1 MKLWVLC
8 LLLLILAGSVPG
20 SEGGKQMNFLNLMP
34 VPEKVILQEGMYR
47 VTDQFTVGIDIDSA
61 KDTGRINRAL
71 QRMMNRLAGRT
82 SLFLVSPEPVVD
94 KPGQALSMH
103 VSYKR
108 TGELRVNEDESY
120 TLDITS
126 NGIQLNANTDI
137 GILRG
142 IETLL
147 QLLNADKQ
155 GYYFPGVSITD
166 SPRFTWR
173 GMLIDPC
180 RHFLPVEVIKR
191 NLDGMAAVKMN
202 VLHLH
207 ITEDQGFR
215 IECKTFPKLHL
226 MGSDGMY
233 YTHEQIKEIIA
244 YAADRGIRVM
254 PEFDIPGHST
264 AWLVGYPE
272 LASAPGPY
280 SIERGYGVKD
290 PTFDPTNKATYKFF
304 DKFFKEMSA
313 LFPDEYIHIGGDENS
328 GNQWNGNAKIQEFK
342 TKHKIKS
349 NDELQAYFNN
359 KILGILTKY
368 KKKMM
373 GWDEIYQ
380 PGIPQTVVIHSW
392 RGKDAMRD
400 SAKKGYNT
408 LLSNGYYIDLC
419 QPAEY
424 HYLNDPIPADSDLTT
439 EERSRIFGGEAT
451 MWAELVSF
459 ETVDSRIWPR
469 TAAIAERLWSPA
481 SITDVRD
488 MYRRMAII
496 GVQLEEHGLLHLKNR
511 DMFLRRLTKGGN
523 ITALN
528 VLVDVIEPLKG
539 YNRHSQAVY
548 TFYSPLT
555 RIVDA
560 AAPESLIARDF
571 RFMVSDFLSTLKNS
585 NVTAMAENLKQQL
598 ITWKEN
604 HAKLLPVIDENPA
617 LKEIETLSEDLSKLS
632 VIGLEA
638 LDNLLS
644 GKKGDAS
651 WLEQSRKTLEE
662 AKKPRGHGELVIITG
677 IEQLVKG
684 CEEI

>member
-20 SEGGKQMNFLNLMP
+20 SEGGKQMNSLNLMP
-34 VPEKVILQEGMYR
+34 VPEKVIIQEGMYR
-47 VTDQFTVGIDIDSA
+47 VTDQFTVGLDTGSA

-71 QRMMNRLAGRT
+71 QRMLNRLAGRT
-82 SLFLVSPEPVVD
+82 GLFLVSPEPVVD
-94 KPGQALSMH
+94 KPGQTLSMR
-103 VSYKR
+103 VSFKR
-108 TGELRVNEDESY
+108 IGALRVNEDESY
-120 TLDITS
+120 TLDITP
-126 NGIQLNANTDI
+126 NGIRLNGNTDF

-147 QLLNADKQ
+147 QLLKADKE
-155 GYYFPGVSITD
+155 GYYFPAVSIMD

-215 IECKTFPKLHL
+215 IECKTFPKLHQ

-233 YTHEQIKEIIA
+233 YTHEQIKDIIA

-272 LASAPGPY
+272 LSSAPGPY

-304 DKFFKEMSA
+304 DKFFKEMSV

-328 GNQWNGNAKIQEFK
+328 GNQWNGNEKIQEFK

-392 RGKDAMRD
+392 RGKEAMRD

-408 LLSNGYYIDLC
+408 ILSNGYYIDLC

-424 HYLNDPIPADSDLTT
+424 HYLNDPIPVDSDLTP
-439 EERSRIFGGEAT
+439 EERSRILGGEAT

-469 TAAIAERLWSPA
+469 TVAIAERLWSPA

-488 MYRRMAII
+488 MYRRMDII

-511 DMFLRRLTKGGN
+511 DMFLRRLTKGGD
-523 ITALN
+523 ILALN

-555 RIVDA
+555 RLVDA
-560 AAPESLIARDF
+560 ASPESATARDF
-571 RFMVSDFLSTLKNS
+571 RYLVSDFLSTLKDGNR
-585 NVTAMAENLKQQL
+585 AELAETLKQKL
-598 ITWKEN
+598 FTWKEN
-604 HAKLLPVIDENPA
+604 HAKLLPVINENPV
-617 LKEIETLSEDLSKLS
+617 LKEIETLSEDLSKVS
-632 VIGLEA
+632 IIGLEA
-638 LDNLLS
+638 LDKLLS

-662 AKKPRGHGELVIITG
+662 AKKTRGHGELMIVTG